1 MNKTYPLAVSVD
13 IKIPFFDV
21 DSMHI
26 TWHGH
31 YLKYFEIA
39 RCALLEKINFDY
51 HQMALSGYIWPIVDV
66 RVKCIKPTHFNQDII
81 VTANLDEYENRLKID
96 YVIQDKETQQKLTTG
111 YTIQVAVE
119 QTNSELCYVSPSIL
133 IDKIK
138 AYIEC

>member
-1 MNKTYPLAVSVD
+1 MHKSYSLTVSVD

-21 DSMHI
+21 DPMYI

-39 RCALLEKINFDY
+39 RCALLEKIDFDY
-51 HQMALSGYIWPIVDV
+51 NQMTSSGYAWPIVDM
-66 RVKCIKPTHFNQDII
+66 RVKYIKPTRFNQDII
-81 VTANLDEYENRLKID
+81 VTASLDEYENRLKID
-96 YVIQDKETQQKLTTG
+96 YVIHDKLTQQKLTAG
-111 YTIQVAVE
+111 YTIQVAVD

-138 AYIEC
+138 DYI